1 MKTARM
7 KTARIEGKTAKCVK
21 GEDPM
26 NALTAL
32 LGIAGYIVWRNPST
46 EIFDLFIRST
56 DLTKRFVIGEQTSS
70 ENWTATDTHLD
81 SGEISHEKTT
91 V

>member
-7 KTARIEGKTAKCVK
+7 KTARIEGKIAKCVK

-46 EIFDLFIRST
+46 EIFDLFIR
-56 DLTKRFVIGEQTSS
+56 
-70 ENWTATDTHLD
+70 
-81 SGEISHEKTT
+81 
-91 V
+91 